1 MVVGHAGGGDHR
13 GPPCPTRTSS
23 SSASVVVRT
32 RRPCVHVHVV
42 DVDDVDDL
50 LIVVG
55 VVMGDGIQS
64 KSMWYMGKR
73 TD

>member
-1 MVVGHAGGGDHR
+1 M
-13 GPPCPTRTSS
+13 
-23 SSASVVVRT
+23 
-32 RRPCVHVHVV
+32 HVHVV